1 MQVSCRHLIISNYSS
16 LGLLSTASVNMLP
29 IIAPSSISIGSPD
42 PWRSVL
48 GFKPGPTGPL
58 NLFYKIRNGEVGVG
72 HSPNPSS
79 VLTNTSSLSVPE
91 VYSMYCHAHGLVAT
105 ASGLFAGITTT
116 SQRRIAALSPRLGQH
131 VIDKLFYFCPA
142 ENEQKGRLVLT
153 LIDFY
158 EVTIHPHHPF

>member
-1 MQVSCRHLIISNYSS
+1 
-16 LGLLSTASVNMLP
+16 
-29 IIAPSSISIGSPD
+29 
-42 PWRSVL
+42 
-48 GFKPGPTGPL
+48 
-58 NLFYKIRNGEVGVG
+58 
-72 HSPNPSS
+72 
-79 VLTNTSSLSVPE
+79 
-91 VYSMYCHAHGLVAT
+91 MYCHAHGLVAT

-158 EVTIHPHHPF
+158 EVTIHRIIRSRFYELPCSTLDNKRFPEASMGALCISL